1 MVSISVHLKDNTK
14 TGGGFIW
21 KYAWFEYII
30 GLNFGIKINNNPKV
44 IINMKY
50 EKIIRETGFEP
61 VSPETAVLKTAGIT
75 ELTDSRETEIFTF
88 LLLSPKKKQVTFTL
102 YYNYSF

>member
-1 MVSISVHLKDNTK
+1 M
-14 TGGGFIW
+14 
-21 KYAWFEYII
+21 
-30 GLNFGIKINNNPKV
+30 
-44 IINMKY
+44 
-50 EKIIRETGFEP
+50 RETGFEP

>member
-1 MVSISVHLKDNTK
+1 
-14 TGGGFIW
+14 
-21 KYAWFEYII
+21 
-30 GLNFGIKINNNPKV
+30 
-44 IINMKY
+44 MKY

-88 LLLSPKKKQVTFTL
+88 LLLPPFRKKNKKLHLHYIAFTHSK
-102 YYNYSF
+102 NSKNKRMS